1 MWDCGEV
8 TGVDV
13 RLPSLHYEVHGQGE
27 PLLLIHGAGED
38 ATILDPLAEALAN
51 AGFGAI
57 AYDRRGTGRSS
68 RSGWPGDDISRHV
81 ADAADLIVNVAR
93 QPTTVLGLSSGG
105 LLALELAVR
114 RPDLV
119 TEAIAWEPPAV
130 AVLEGADEL
139 HAMLMAPVEAYLAD
153 HPGDWSGAYNVMLG
167 SISGGQADLADP
179 RVTAMRRNAEAA
191 VRDDAQVITRH
202 QLDLAQLASAPAV
215 LAIGERPNELH
226 AKVVKE
232 LAARSGLPVWQVSG
246 ADDHEIYLDRPE
258 VLAEALKSRRSFL
271 QT

>member
-1 MWDCGEV
+1 MWECGGM

-68 RSGWPGDDISRHV
+68 RSGWPGKDISRHV
-81 ADAADLIVNVAR
+81 ADAADLIVSIAR

-114 RPDLV
+114 RADLV

-139 HAMLMAPVEAYLAD
+139 DAMLMAPVEAY
-153 HPGDWSGAYNVMLG
+153 
-167 SISGGQADLADP
+167 
-179 RVTAMRRNAEAA
+179 
-191 VRDDAQVITRH
+191 
-202 QLDLAQLASAPAV
+202 
-215 LAIGERPNELH
+215 
-226 AKVVKE
+226 
-232 LAARSGLPVWQVSG
+232 
-246 ADDHEIYLDRPE
+246 
-258 VLAEALKSRRSFL
+258 
-271 QT
+271 

>member
-1 MWDCGEV
+1 MTCA
-8 TGVDV
+8 DV
-13 RLPSLHYEVHGQGE
+13 PVAGLHYEVHGKGG

-38 ATILDPLAEALAN
+38 ARILAPLAAALAN
-51 AGFGAI
+51 VGFAAI

-68 RSGWPGDDISRHV
+68 QSGWPGDDISRHV

-105 LLALELAVR
+105 VLALELAIR
-114 RPDLV
+114 RPELV

-130 AVLEGADEL
+130 AVLDGADEL
-139 HAMLMAPVEAYLAD
+139 HAMLMAPVEAYLAE
-153 HPGDWSGAYNVMLG
+153 HPGDWGGAYDVMLG
-167 SISGGQADLADP
+167 SISGGEADLTDSKVA
-179 RVTAMRRNAEAA
+179 AMRRNAEAA

-202 QLDLAQLASAPAV
+202 QFDLGRLGSAPAL

-226 AKVVKE
+226 AKIVEE
-232 LAARSGLPVWQVSG
+232 LAARSGLQVWPVIG
-246 ADDHEIYLDRPE
+246 ADDHEIYLDRPD
-258 VLAEALKSRRSFL
+258 VLAAAVRRRREFL